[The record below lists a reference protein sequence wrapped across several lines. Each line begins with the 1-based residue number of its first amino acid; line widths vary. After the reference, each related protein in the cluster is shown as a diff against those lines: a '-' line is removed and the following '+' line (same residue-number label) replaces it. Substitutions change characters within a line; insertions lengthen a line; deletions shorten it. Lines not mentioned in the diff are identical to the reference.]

1 MIARRNSVLSHTRNV
16 YTKCTRFIC
25 RPTGNDGERTF
36 ETVQF
41 NWQTLRDQ
49 FCSKLFHVNLIE
61 KPSQEVVSYQRTL
74 NSLVDDIRNA
84 SIFKLSCFSEGGIN
98 IKWIEYFNQLLCK
111 QLLALCFVLMSMI
124 FLIFFLLLW
133 PLLNTHCN
141 PIRGNHVSNV
151 ARVQLPASTPYVAWV
166 CCWFSPLLREV
177 FLRVLRFFPLL
188 KNQHFDPNSN
198 SICNA
203 WTRLNEFI
211 WTPMCFVGK
220 QAIYIFF
227 CFNAHGPLLFRYK
240 LPLKTVI
247 SWDDAYSFELF

>member
-1 MIARRNSVLSHTRNV
+1 MLLVWGEQSHVLSNSVIARMNSVLFHTRNV

-61 KPSQEVVSYQRTL
+61 KPSQEVVSYQLTL

-84 SIFKLSCFSEGGIN
+84 SIFKLSCFSEEGIN

-124 FLIFFLLLW
+124 FLIFFFIIMTSTKHSLQS
-133 PLLNTHCN
+133 NT
-141 PIRGNHVSNV
+141 
-151 ARVQLPASTPYVAWV
+151 W
-166 CCWFSPLLREV
+166 
-177 FLRVLRFFPLL
+177 
-188 KNQHFDPNSN
+188 
-198 SICNA
+198 
-203 WTRLNEFI
+203 
-211 WTPMCFVGK
+211 
-220 QAIYIFF
+220 
-227 CFNAHGPLLFRYK
+227 
-240 LPLKTVI
+240 
-247 SWDDAYSFELF
+247 